1 MRVQSLVSEVAI
13 PRPQVP
19 LRILVPAL
27 KSGGCWLDKTQ
38 IITPVIEVMKL
49 SLSGACFRLTT
60 GHVEEGSTEILP
72 GVEVTERSRV

>member
-38 IITPVIEVMKL
+38 IITPVIEVI

-72 GVEVTERSRV
+72 GVEVTERSCV